1 MAMVG
6 EIEHITSYRYAK
18 PVSFGTHRALFLPRR
33 GASARLLSW
42 SAKTSPPSKIHWT
55 SDSRSNAVTVM
66 EFSEPGAELTFT
78 FRVQGA
84 YFAAGF
90 AEFQIGRPHL

>member
-18 PVSFGTHRALFLPRR
+18 PVSFGTHRAMFLPRR

-42 SAKTSPPSKIHWT
+42 SAKTNIPSKNPLG
-55 SDSRSNAVTVM
+55 SVT
-66 EFSEPGAELTFT
+66 PGPT
-78 FRVQGA
+78 
-84 YFAAGF
+84 
-90 AEFQIGRPHL
+90 P